1 MKTARSI
8 TGYHDYLY
16 HHLKESFKK
25 AKKVDIIVSFLME
38 SGVKLLENE
47 LMEIKEKK
55 IPIRILT
62 GNYLNITQPS
72 ALYHLKDI
80 FGDSADL
87 RFFNEPQRSF
97 HAKSYFFEYEAGA
110 DMYIGS
116 SNLSKSAL
124 TSGVEWNFKLDK
136 FSHEEDY
143 NHYYQVFE
151 DLFYNH
157 SIQITDAELDFYSK
171 TWKKNKIY
179 QTVSFPST
187 ASTELVAEESI
198 NYVVDLY
205 TPRGAQIEALYH
217 LKKTR
222 EEGFD
227 KGVIIAATGIG
238 KTYLSAFDSREY
250 KRVLFVAHRE
260 EILRQA
266 DRSFANVRPLS
277 ERGFF
282 MGGQKEVNKEIL
294 FASVQSLGKKESL
307 ELFAPDYFDYIIMD
321 EFHHAVAKNYQKII
335 NYFKPQ
341 FLLGITATPER
352 LDNKDVLAI
361 CDYNLVYEAPLKKAI
376 NQGWLVP
383 FRYYAIYDET
393 VDYTQIEYRHG
404 KYQATQLE
412 EALSIHQRADLILNH
427 YKKYRSKQALG
438 FCTSKRHADFM
449 AKYFNEHG
457 VLACAVHSGNEGT
470 YNLDREK
477 AISQLIKGEIHVIF
491 SVDMFNEG
499 LDIASLDMVMML
511 RPTESPTI
519 FMQQLGRGLRLSKD
533 KHYLNVLD
541 FIGNYKKANF
551 SPYLITGTSK
561 AEYKRASDVIKEPS
575 LLPEDCILDFD
586 FRLVDL
592 FEKMERSS
600 LKIEQLLAEEYE
612 RIKAEL
618 GHRPSRIELFTYLDE
633 AIYLNVKTKAKVNPF
648 KNYLAF
654 LNKQQDLTE
663 EEMAWLETP
672 AAAFINM
679 IEKTSMSKT
688 YKLPT
693 LLAFIQNNQLRLMI
707 DDERLYQSFKEFYS
721 HGSNAID
728 LLRDKS
734 TQNFKEW
741 EKADFVK
748 LARKNP
754 VHFLCQSESE
764 FFTQDYEQ
772 VYLTTALAPYQHNL
786 LFIEQLIDAIEFRKQ
801 EFYRHRLEK
810 LTPST

>member
-1 MKTARSI
+1 M
-8 TGYHDYLY
+8 
-16 HHLKESFKK
+16 
-25 AKKVDIIVSFLME
+25 
-38 SGVKLLENE
+38 
-47 LMEIKEKK
+47 
-55 IPIRILT
+55 
-62 GNYLNITQPS
+62 
-72 ALYHLKDI
+72 
-80 FGDSADL
+80 
-87 RFFNEPQRSF
+87 
-97 HAKSYFFEYEAGA
+97 
-110 DMYIGS
+110 
-116 SNLSKSAL
+116 
-124 TSGVEWNFKLDK
+124 
-136 FSHEEDY
+136 
-143 NHYYQVFE
+143 
-151 DLFYNH
+151 
-157 SIQITDAELDFYSK
+157 
-171 TWKKNKIY
+171 
-179 QTVSFPST
+179 
-187 ASTELVAEESI
+187 
-198 NYVVDLY
+198 
-205 TPRGAQIEALYH
+205 
-217 LKKTR
+217 
-222 EEGFD
+222 
-227 KGVIIAATGIG
+227 
-238 KTYLSAFDSREY
+238 
-250 KRVLFVAHRE
+250 AHRE

-282 MGGQKEVNKEIL
+282 MGSQKDVNKDIL

-307 ELFAPDYFDYIIMD
+307 ELFKSDYFDYIIVD
-321 EFHHAVAKNYQKII
+321 EFHHAVAKNYQNII

-341 FLLGITATPER
+341 FLLGITATPDR
-352 LDNKDVLAI
+352 LDSKDVLAI

-393 VDYTQIEYRHG
+393 VDYNQIDYRHG
-404 KYQATQLE
+404 KYQTTQLE

-449 AKYFNEHG
+449 ANYFNDHG
-457 VLACAVHSGNEGT
+457 VLACAVYSGSEGT
-470 YNLDREK
+470 FNLARDK
-477 AISQLIKGEIHVIF
+477 AISQLIKGDIQVIF

-519 FMQQLGRGLRLSKD
+519 FMQQLGRGLRLYKD

-561 AEYKRASDVIKEPS
+561 TDYKRASDVIKEPS
-575 LLPEDCILDFD
+575 LLPEDCVIDFD

-592 FEKMERSS
+592 FEKIERSS

-618 GHRPSRIELFTYLDE
+618 GHRPSRTELFTYIDE
-633 AIYLNVKTKAKVNPF
+633 TVYLNVKTKAKVNPF
-648 KNYLAF
+648 KNYSAF
-654 LNKQQDLTE
+654 LNKQNDLTE

-672 AAAFINM
+672 AANFINM

-693 LLAFIQNNQLRLMI
+693 LLAFIQKDQLLLTI
-707 DDERLYQSFKEFYS
+707 DDDLLYQSFNEFYS

-734 TQNFKEW
+734 TQNFKQW
-741 EKADFVK
+741 KKAEFVK

-764 FFTQDYEQ
+764 FFTQDSEH
-772 VYLTTALAPYQHNL
+772 VYLNTSLAPYQKDQ
-786 LFIEQLIDAIEFRKQ
+786 LFIEHIHDVIEFRKQ
-801 EFYRHRLEK
+801 EFYRQRLEK
-810 LTPST
+810 LNASK